1 MFKIGEI
8 NHRELYG
15 VGEEEEMRDQSGRA
29 SGVISCLPE

>member
-15 VGEEEEMRDQSGRA
+15 VVEEKEMRGQSDHA

>member
-15 VGEEEEMRDQSGRA
+15 VVEEKEMRGQSYRA
-29 SGVISCLPE
+29 SGAISCLPE

>member
-15 VGEEEEMRDQSGRA
+15 GVEEKEMRGQSDRA